1 MVDEETPLSPD
12 QIKEFQESILDFYQN
27 LNDDRLYLLF
37 NLYDRDRNGKI
48 SRIEIKTT
56 LNSVNLE
63 RVSDQKVD
71 AMLIDADKNKD
82 GVIDKDEF

>member
-48 SRIEIKTT
+48 SRLEIKTT